1 MTSLHTTNGKGH
13 GCDPVPFQRHTINEL
28 HYHTGQRP
36 GKPVETLKAKFALAG
51 HQVHEGSNDD
61 FIVTRWGMSRYCADI
76 GALRRFARVV
86 GVNHG

>member
-1 MTSLHTTNGKGH
+1 MNHASHKSESPGGAGQFANHIAHNIVVFPTVSESGKA
-13 GCDPVPFQRHTINEL
+13 L
-28 HYHTGQRP
+28 A
-36 GKPVETLKAKFALAG
+36 TLKAKFALAG